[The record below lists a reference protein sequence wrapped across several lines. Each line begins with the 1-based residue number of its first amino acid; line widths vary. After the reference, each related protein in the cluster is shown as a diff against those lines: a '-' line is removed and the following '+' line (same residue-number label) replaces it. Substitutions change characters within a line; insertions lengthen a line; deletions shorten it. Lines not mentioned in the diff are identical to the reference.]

1 MRAVIYI
8 PEASD
13 DVVTSYQWY
22 ERREHGLGEDFLQS
36 IESCVTTILRHPQAF
51 HQVEGGFRRAVA
63 HRFPYAVFFK
73 CPRHLRGVPV
83 LAAPPEMESPPAQ
96 RSVNMKNIRRGCHAG
111 APSPTLE

>member
-22 ERREHGLGEDFLQS
+22 EGREHGLGEDFLQS

-51 HQVEGGFRRAVA
+51 HQVEGGFRRAVM

-73 CPRHLRGVPV
+73 QREDALVIYAVFHCSQHPQKWKARLRKE
-83 LAAPPEMESPPAQ
+83 A
-96 RSVNMKNIRRGCHAG
+96 
-111 APSPTLE
+111 